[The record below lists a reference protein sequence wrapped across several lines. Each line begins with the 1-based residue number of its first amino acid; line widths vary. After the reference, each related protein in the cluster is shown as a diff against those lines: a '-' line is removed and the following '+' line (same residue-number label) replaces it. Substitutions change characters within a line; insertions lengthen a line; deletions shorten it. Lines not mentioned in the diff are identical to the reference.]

1 MFLSTLNMHKFI
13 KFQET
18 VNTVIIPIGTFEAH
32 GPHCPLGTDFIIP
45 NKLVE
50 NINNELDDKIFVA
63 PTVNY
68 GSSWGLGV
76 FPGTVNIS
84 NETMACYIE
93 EIGNGFL
100 TWGIDNIVLLNGHGG
115 NGPAL
120 RIAAQHM
127 ADHGANVLVVNWW
140 SDYMSD
146 ILEICESR
154 GHAGEDETSVMLAI
168 TPEFVD
174 MQYAPTNKNET
185 IGKIYTADLAYKS
198 MENAITG
205 DATKASAEKG
215 QKILAVV
222 TKNIIDLLQS
232 FMIGKFFKE

>member
-1 MFLSTLNMHKFI
+1 MYLSTLNMHKFI
-13 KFQET
+13 ELQET
-18 VNTVIIPIGTFEAH
+18 IETVIVPIGTFEAH
-32 GPHCPLGTDFIIP
+32 GPHCPLGTDFLIP

-50 NINNELDDKIFVA
+50 NVNGVLNDKIFIA

-100 TWGIDNIVLLNGHGG
+100 TWGLKNIVLLNGHGG
-115 NGPAL
+115 NGPAI
-120 RIAAQHM
+120 RIAAQHL
-127 ADHGANVLVVNWW
+127 ADHGANVLVINWW
-140 SDYMSD
+140 SDYMPQ
-146 ILEICESR
+146 ILEICETR

-168 TPEFVD
+168 TPEAVD
-174 MQYAPTNKNET
+174 MQYAPTNNNKT
-185 IGKIYTADLAYKS
+185 IGKVYTADISYKS

-205 DATKASAEKG
+205 DATKATAEKG
-215 QKILAVV
+215 HKIIEVV
-222 TKNIIDLLQS
+222 TKEIIALLRS
-232 FMIGKFFKE
+232 FMAGKYFKE